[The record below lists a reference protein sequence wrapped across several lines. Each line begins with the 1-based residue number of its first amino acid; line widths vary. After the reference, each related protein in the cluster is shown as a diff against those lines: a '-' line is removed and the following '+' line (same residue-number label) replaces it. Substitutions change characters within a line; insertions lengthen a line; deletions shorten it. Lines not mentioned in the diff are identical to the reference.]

1 MKMIQ
6 KLMEPR
12 AHAQSGY
19 SLVELS
25 LVLVVIGLIL
35 GAVSVGKD
43 MQRNAEYKKVKQK
56 FVDQWVGAY
65 DQHFD
70 RLGIVVGDAG
80 DFPLG
85 VVGSEAITNAG
96 DRQDLEEGDFDLVAQ
111 ANVPA
116 LCRTGAGGVDDLRE
130 YFDDA
135 GIELPPGRGANLEDT
150 YLYLDSNGNP
160 QQLQVC
166 FRWLVPGSDI
176 STGNT
181 LLISGLTPD
190 LAKALDA
197 AIDGRADGTD
207 GRFRRSLEAITSD
220 DISNAAVNTAADWP
234 AGNDVNDVTA
244 TALDGNDQV
253 QTVVAAYK
261 MVQ

>member
-1 MKMIQ
+1 MK
-6 KLMEPR
+6 KLR
-12 AHAQSGY
+12 TDGAVRGRQRGY

-43 MQRNAEYKKVKQK
+43 MQRNAEYKKIKQK

-65 DQHFD
+65 DQFYD
-70 RLGIVVGDAG
+70 RLGHVVGDEG

-85 VVGSEAITNAG
+85 VVGSAAISDPG
-96 DRQDLEEGDFDLVAQ
+96 DRTDLEDGDFANVAQ

-116 LCRTGAGGVDDLRE
+116 LCRTGGGGNDDLRE
-130 YFDDA
+130 YFEDA
-135 GIELPPGRGANLEDT
+135 GIELPPGRGTALEDV

-160 QQLQVC
+160 QQIRLC

-181 LLISGLTPD
+181 LLMSGLTPD

-197 AIDGRADGTD
+197 AIDGRADGAG

-220 DISNAAVNTAADWP
+220 DISNPMVNIASDWP
-234 AGNDVNDVTA
+234 AGNDEEDVGSTA
-244 TALDGNDQV
+244 VDENDQV